1 MKIKKLLF
9 YLNNLVNN
17 DRNNNMTQVFLL
29 KIVFDFKKKYTF

>member
-17 DRNNNMTQVFLL
+17 DRNNNMTQVCLL